1 VEFDWDWAKAASN
14 LQKHG
19 ISFEFAAGIFADV
32 DRIERRDLDSSR
44 DEERWTGIGLV
55 EGLEIYLVYTLRG
68 ETIRPISARKANR
81 YEREAYW
88 NREI

>member
-1 VEFDWDWAKAASN
+1 VEFDWDRAKAESN
-14 LQKHG
+14 LRKHG
-19 ISFEFAAGIFADV
+19 VSFEFAAGIFADV
-32 DRIERRDLDSSR
+32 NRIERRDLDSSQ

-68 ETIRPISARKANR
+68 EVIRLISARRANR

-88 NREI
+88 NREV